1 MKGKLPDGWRGRNG
15 WGKIYGA
22 FNMHQAPQPIPFNST
37 LNPGRRL
44 LLNSL
49 TFQIRKLKETIRQSI
64 RVIQLEY
71 SAMMSQCFCS
81 VLLFFLGLSLRHT
94 DVPRPGIELELQLRP
109 RPQPWHAE
117 SELHVQPRLQF
128 SATPNHP

>member
-22 FNMHQAPQPIPFNST
+22 FIMHQAPQPIPFNST

-64 RVIQLEY
+64 RVIQLEN

-94 DVPRPGIELELQLRP
+94 DVPRPGIKSTPQQQSKLLQWEHQILNLLG
-109 RPQPWHAE
+109 HKG
-117 SELHVQPRLQF
+117 
-128 SATPNHP
+128 TPFYMFTP